1 MKKLA
6 IIACQA
12 LEPELEHIRAADSD
26 IEITYLEQHYH
37 NTPDLLPQ
45 ILQELIDKTSCY
57 AEKIV
62 LGYGLCSN
70 AISGIIAP
78 AQGIIVP
85 KCHDCIALFLG
96 GHDIYKKEAKERP
109 GTFYLTPGWVNA
121 KADPLGFME
130 EKCVPKMG
138 REAAEFGAALAL
150 EHYSYIAF
158 INTFYGEI
166 DKVRLRA
173 KENALFF
180 KKNYKELNGT
190 LNYFKKIIH
199 GPHDEKYFFFFRKGE
214 IINSNIFL
222 EECP

>member
-12 LEPELEHIRAADSD
+12 LEPELEQIRDNDSE

-37 NTPDLLPQ
+37 NTPNLLPQ
-45 ILQELIDKTSCY
+45 ILQELVDKVSHY

-70 AISGIIAP
+70 AISEIIAP
-78 AQGIIVP
+78 HQGIIVP

-96 GHDIYKKEAKERP
+96 GHDIYKKEVRERP

-121 KADPLGFME
+121 NADPLGFME
-130 EKCVPKMG
+130 EKCVPRMG
-138 REAAEFGAALAL
+138 REAAAFGASLAL

-158 INTFYGEI
+158 INTSYKEI
-166 DKVRLRA
+166 SKVRERA

-180 KKNYKELNGT
+180 KKDYQEINGT
-190 LNYFKKIIH
+190 LSYFKKIVH
-199 GPHDEKYFFFFRKGE
+199 GPHDEEYFFFFRKGE
-214 IINSNIFL
+214 KISSNIFL
-222 EECP
+222 EKCP